1 MHQLSL
7 VLVALHRLL
16 NQLVDVVRFVDV
28 YQAELLEIDVIG
40 VVEIYQVIHFFVVG
54 KRHRDTAEL
63 KALHELLEL
72 HLAIKIEVEVPER
85 NSVVFEFL
93 LESLMDLSQELLDLA
108 VFFEQFVL
116 KVV

>member
-1 MHQLSL
+1 MF
-7 VLVALHRLL
+7 VALHRLL

-40 VVEIYQVIHFFVVG
+40 VVEINQVVHFFVVG
-54 KRHRDTAEL
+54 QRHRDAAEL

-72 HLAIKIEVEVPER
+72 HLTIEIEVEVPEC
-85 NSVVFEFL
+85 NSIIFEFL

-108 VFFEQFVL
+108 VFFE
-116 KVV
+116 